1 MKSKQ
6 EVIQQHYI
14 DLLNA
19 DKFSKLMPHIDE
31 NGWCITLDQMGERV
45 SPPLK
50 ELGFTREQMDDLT
63 DHCHIHGNL
72 VWRPKTLQGIEN
84 NNGWTRIESEAD
96 LPQIAGYDFK
106 RKYFT
111 IVDGKIRDDVMF
123 NVVFGEWRTVRG
135 CKITKMNV
143 THYMD
148 INIPPLPIF

>member
-6 EVIQQHYI
+6 EVIQHHYI

-72 VWRPKTLQGIEN
+72 VWRPKTLQGIES
-84 NNGWTRIESEAD
+84 NNGWTRIESVDDIPKEITECYIFD
-96 LPQIAGYDFK
+96 DDGDIS
-106 RKYFT
+106 YFT
-111 IVDGKIRDDVMF
+111 FGFDSQKDYDE
-123 NVVFGEWRTVRG
+123 VVNGV
-135 CKITKMNV
+135 I
-143 THYMD
+143 THYQ
-148 INIPPLPIF
+148 PIIKPEAPIY